1 MYLIKNINIKKI
13 MKKINI
19 RILLICISFSV
30 LLFNCKNDD
39 DNNPVTINADTYS
52 SLSDLVQVLKPNT
65 QAFTIDPTTSQTVTG
80 ADGTIISIAA
90 NAFTDD
96 NSNIILTPITVKL
109 REYLTLEDM
118 LLANAQTSSTNQIL
132 VTGGSFNLT
141 FEDENGSSVN
151 VNPWNVHAQIP
162 VLTDIT
168 GYENQMQYYQ
178 GESSIV
184 DGREIVNWDLGPGNN
199 EAWMDDGIFNIFG
212 LEQGLSNCDVLYDMT
227 GDTPTQF
234 EVEVSGVTDY
244 SSTVVWMVIDDFPS
258 VIMITS
264 LNDTMTAL
272 KTYENSIPTG
282 LNATLIAIT
291 VDADSYLKFGSLPI
305 TVLGDDI
312 FNVDVDYG
320 TTEELTTLI
329 QNITN

>member
-1 MYLIKNINIKKI
+1 MKIINIKTV
-13 MKKINI
+13 
-19 RILLICISFSV
+19 LVCISFSL

-39 DNNPVTINADTYS
+39 DISPITINADTYS
-52 SLSDLVQVLKPNT
+52 SLNDLVQALKPNT
-65 QAFTIDPTTSQTVTG
+65 QSFTVDPTTSQTVTG

-90 NAFTDD
+90 NTFTDN

-109 REYLTLEDM
+109 REHLTLEDM
-118 LLANAQTSSTNQIL
+118 LLANVQTSSNNQIL

-151 VNPWNVHAQIP
+151 ANPWNIQAQIP
-162 VLTDIT
+162 VQTDIT

-184 DGREIVNWDLGPGNN
+184 DGREIVNWNFSGDNN
-199 EAWMDDGIFNIFG
+199 EAWMGDTAFNIFG
-212 LEQGLSNCDVLYDMT
+212 LEQGLTNCDVLYDMS

-234 EVEVSGVTDY
+234 EVSVSSVTDY
-244 SSTVVWMVIDDFPS
+244 SSTTVWMVIDDFPS

-305 TVLGDDI
+305 TVLGNDV
-312 FNVDVDYG
+312 FNVDIDYG

-329 QNITN
+329 QNIAN

>member
-1 MYLIKNINIKKI
+1 MIKT
-13 MKKINI
+13 NI
-19 RILLICISFSV
+19 RILLICISFSL

-39 DNNPVTINADTYS
+39 DEPINADTYS
-52 SLSDLVQVLKPNT
+52 SLNDLVQTLKPNT
-65 QAFTIDPTTSQTVTG
+65 QSFTIDPTTSQTVTG
-80 ADGTIISIAA
+80 ADGTIISISA
-90 NAFTDD
+90 NTFTDD
-96 NSNIILTPITVKL
+96 NNNIILTPITVKL
-109 REYLTLEDM
+109 REQLTLEDM
-118 LLANAQTSSTNQIL
+118 LLANAQTSSANQIL

-151 VNPWNVHAQIP
+151 VNPWNLHAEIP

-184 DGREIVNWDLGPGNN
+184 DGREMVDWDLGSNS
-199 EAWMDDGIFNIFG
+199 ESWMDEGVFNIFG
-212 LEQGLSNCDVLYDMT
+212 LVQGLANCDVLYDMS

-244 SSTVVWMVIDDFPS
+244 SSTTVWMVIDDFPS

-272 KTYENSIPTG
+272 KTYEGSIPTG

-305 TVLGDDI
+305 TVLGDDN
-312 FNVDVDYG
+312 FNVVVDYG
-320 TTEELTTLI
+320 TTEELTALI

>member
-1 MYLIKNINIKKI
+1 
-13 MKKINI
+13 MKKTNI
-19 RILLICISFSV
+19 RILLICISSSL
-30 LLFNCKNDD
+30 LLFNCKKDD
-39 DNNPVTINADTYS
+39 DDDPINADTYS
-52 SLSDLVQVLKPNT
+52 SLNDLVQALKPNT
-65 QAFTIDPTTSQTVTG
+65 QSFTIDPTTSQTVTG
-80 ADGTIISIAA
+80 ADGTIISISA

-109 REYLTLEDM
+109 REHLTLEDM
-118 LLANAQTSSTNQIL
+118 LLANAQTSSANQIL

-141 FEDENGSSVN
+141 FADENGSSVN
-151 VNPWNVHAQIP
+151 VDPWKLQAEIP

-184 DGREIVNWDLGPGNN
+184 DGREMVDWDLGSNG
-199 EAWMDDGIFNIFG
+199 EAWIDQGVFNIFG
-212 LEQGLSNCDVLYDMT
+212 LVQGLSNCDVLYDMS

-234 EVEVSGVTDY
+234 EVEVFGVTDY
-244 SSTVVWMVIDDFPS
+244 SSTTVWMVIDDFPS

-272 KTYENSIPTG
+272 KTYEGSISTG

-312 FNVDVDYG
+312 FNVVVDYG
-320 TTEELTTLI
+320 TTEELTALI

>member
-1 MYLIKNINIKKI
+1 MKIINIKTV
-13 MKKINI
+13 
-19 RILLICISFSV
+19 LVCISFSL

-39 DNNPVTINADTYS
+39 DISPITINADTYS
-52 SLSDLVQVLKPNT
+52 SLNDLVQALKPNT
-65 QAFTIDPTTSQTVTG
+65 QSFSIDPTTSQTVTG
-80 ADGTIISIAA
+80 ADGTIVSIAA
-90 NAFTDD
+90 NTFTDN

-109 REYLTLEDM
+109 REHLTLENM
-118 LLANAQTSSTNQIL
+118 LLANAQTSSNNQIL

-141 FEDENGSSVN
+141 FEDENGASVN
-151 VNPWNVHAQIP
+151 ANPWNIQAQIP
-162 VLTDIT
+162 VQTDIT
-168 GYENQMQYYQ
+168 GYANQMQYYQ

-184 DGREIVNWDLGPGNN
+184 DGREIVNWILAGDNN
-199 EAWMDDGIFNIFG
+199 QAWMGDTTFNIFG
-212 LEQGLSNCDVLYDMT
+212 LEQGLSNCDVLYDMS

-234 EVEVSGVTDY
+234 EVSVSSVTDY
-244 SSTVVWMVIDDFPS
+244 SSTIVWMVIDDFPS

-291 VDADSYLKFGSLPI
+291 VDSDSYLKFGSLPI
-305 TVLGDDI
+305 TVLGNDV

-329 QNITN
+329 QNTAN

>member
-1 MYLIKNINIKKI
+1 MKIINIKTV
-13 MKKINI
+13 
-19 RILLICISFSV
+19 LVCISFSL

-39 DNNPVTINADTYS
+39 DINPITINADTYS
-52 SLSDLVQVLKPNT
+52 SLNDLVQTLKPNT
-65 QAFTIDPTTSQTVTG
+65 QSFTVDPTTSQTVTG
-80 ADGTIISIAA
+80 ADGTIISIDA
-90 NAFTDD
+90 NTFTDN

-109 REYLTLEDM
+109 REHLTLEDM
-118 LLANAQTSSTNQIL
+118 LLANAQTSSNNQIL

-151 VNPWNVHAQIP
+151 ANLWNIQAQIP
-162 VLTDIT
+162 VQTDIT

-178 GESSIV
+178 GETSIV
-184 DGREIVNWDLGPGNN
+184 DGREIVNWNFGGGNN
-199 EAWMDDGIFNIFG
+199 EAGMDGNTFNIFG
-212 LEQGLSNCDVLYDMT
+212 LEQGLSNCDVLYDMS

-234 EVEVSGVTDY
+234 EVSVSSVTDY
-244 SSTVVWMVIDDFPS
+244 SSTTVWMVIDDFPS

-305 TVLGDDI
+305 TVLGNDV

-329 QNITN
+329 QNIAN

>member
-1 MYLIKNINIKKI
+1 MKNFIYLFITV
-13 MKKINI
+13 
-19 RILLICISFSV
+19 S
-30 LLFNCKNDD
+30 LLFTSCSNKDD
-39 DNNPVTINADTYS
+39 DNNPVIINADIYS
-52 SLSDLVQVLKPNT
+52 SLNDLVQDLKPNT
-65 QAFTIDPTTSQTVTG
+65 QSFTIDPTNNQTVTG
-80 ADGTIISIAA
+80 EDGIIISIAA
-90 NAFTDD
+90 NAFTND
-96 NSNIILTPITVKL
+96 NNNIISTPITVNL
-109 REYLTLEDM
+109 IEHLTLDDM
-118 LLANAQTSSTNQIL
+118 LLANAQTSSNNQIL

-151 VNPWNVHAQIP
+151 VNPWNLHVQIP

-184 DGREIVNWDLGPGNN
+184 DGREIVNWDIGNTS
-199 EAWMDDGIFNIFG
+199 EAWMGDGIFNIIG
-212 LEQGLSNCDVLYDMT
+212 LEQGLANCDVLYDMS
-227 GDTPTQF
+227 GDAPTQF
-234 EVEVSGVTDY
+234 EVTVSSVTDY
-244 SSTVVWMVIDDFPS
+244 SSTNVWMIIDDFPS

-264 LNDTMTAL
+264 LNDTLTAL

-282 LNATLIAIT
+282 LNATLIAVT

-312 FNVDVDYG
+312 FNIDIDYG